1 MPEMIAFGCAITD
14 AKIYERCAEPGI
26 RLVAEPD
33 SEIFAY
39 GAAGSIFRS
48 YNLLLDRA
56 AELEGLEALVLLHQD
71 AEIVDPEFCEKAR
84 EALRDPEVAL
94 VGCAG
99 AIGVRNI
106 AWWQGSVT
114 WASFTHRYRELGG
127 GEIPALSWMRD
138 EIPAHA
144 TTGEVETVDGFVMA
158 VSPWAVRELR
168 FDESLGQALHGY
180 DFDYCLQAR
189 EAGRKVVTADFR
201 VIHHHSMKLIGN
213 VPSWIDAHMKIAEKW
228 DGRIRGV
235 GAGAGDWKQRA
246 RRAEAEAS
254 AAQTQAGAMKL
265 LREASLKR
273 VRALEMEVAH
283 YRNSKSWRMTAPARW
298 LGRLLRRLLRPGG
311 KAESGDPTTARRS
324 LSAKPPSRDGRPAD
338 GVRRSPQKL

>member
-1 MPEMIAFGCAITD
+1 MIAFGCAITA

-26 RLVAEPD
+26 RVAAEPD
-33 SEIFAY
+33 SEILAY

-56 AELEGLEALVLLHQD
+56 AELEQLEALVLLHQD
-71 AEIVDPEFCEKAR
+71 AEIVDPDFCEKAR

-114 WASFTHRYRELGG
+114 WASFTHRYEELGG
-127 GEIPALSWMRD
+127 GEIPALSWKRD
-138 EIPAHA
+138 EIPVHA

-201 VIHHHSMKLIGN
+201 VVHHHSMRLIGN
-213 VPSWIDAHMKIAEKW
+213 VPSWIEAHIKIAEKW
-228 DGRIRGV
+228 EGRIPGV

-254 AAQTQAGAMKL
+254 AAQTQGGAAKL
-265 LREASLKR
+265 LREASARRRGKGPRKGDRGVQEQQEL
-273 VRALEMEVAH
+273 ADDGAGAVAGTLAQATAAP
-283 YRNSKSWRMTAPARW
+283 RQQGRLAPTRPPLAGRSAPA
-298 LGRLLRRLLRPGG
+298 
-311 KAESGDPTTARRS
+311 
-324 LSAKPPSRDGRPAD
+324 PSRDGRPAD
-338 GVRRSPQKL
+338 AVRRSPQKL

>member
-1 MPEMIAFGCAITD
+1 MIAFGCAITD
-14 AKIYERCAEPGI
+14 AKIYERCAAPGI
-26 RLVAEPD
+26 RVAAEPD
-33 SEIFAY
+33 SEILAY
-39 GAAGSIFRS
+39 GAVGSIFRS

-56 AELEGLEALVLLHQD
+56 AELEQLEALVLLHQD
-71 AEIVDPEFCEKAR
+71 AEIVDPDFCEKAR

-114 WASFTHRYRELGG
+114 WASFTHRYKELGG
-127 GEIPALSWMRD
+127 GEIPALSWKRD

-144 TTGEVETVDGFVMA
+144 TTGEVDTVDGFVMA

-201 VIHHHSMKLIGN
+201 VVHHHSMRLIGN
-213 VPSWIDAHMKIAEKW
+213 VDELDRSPHQDRREV
-228 DGRIRGV
+228 GRSRSGRRRGRRRLEAASSTRR
-235 GAGAGDWKQRA
+235 GRSLRRSHSGRGDEAPARSRA
-246 RRAEAEAS
+246 QEE
-254 AAQTQAGAMKL
+254 
-265 LREASLKR
+265 R
-273 VRALEMEVAH
+273 VRALEMEIAG
-283 YRNSKSWRMTAPARW
+283 YRNSKSWRMMAPARW
-298 LGRLLRRLLRPGG
+298 LGRWLRRLLRPGS
-311 KAESGDPTTARRS
+311 KADRARPGHALAPRS
-324 LSAKPPSRDGRPAD
+324 AQTPSRDGRPAD
-338 GVRRSPQKL
+338 AVRRSPQKL

>member
-1 MPEMIAFGCAITD
+1 M
-14 AKIYERCAEPGI
+14 
-26 RLVAEPD
+26 
-33 SEIFAY
+33 
-39 GAAGSIFRS
+39 
-48 YNLLLDRA
+48 
-56 AELEGLEALVLLHQD
+56 
-71 AEIVDPEFCEKAR
+71 
-84 EALRDPEVAL
+84 
-94 VGCAG
+94 GCAG

-114 WASFTHRYRELGG
+114 WASFTHRYEELGG
-127 GEIPALSWMRD
+127 GEIPALSWKRD

-201 VIHHHSMKLIGN
+201 VIHHHSMRLIGN
-213 VPSWIDAHMKIAEKW
+213 VPSWIEAHIKIAEKW
-228 DGRIRGV
+228 DGRIPGV

-254 AAQTQAGAMKL
+254 AAQTQVGAVKL
-265 LREASLKR
+265 LREATAK
-273 VRALEMEVAH
+273 ALREEGKGGRRQTEIDGVHEQQELADDGAGAVAG
-283 YRNSKSWRMTAPARW
+283 TW
-298 LGRLLRRLLRPGG
+298 LGGCCGRARGPNR
-311 KAESGDPTTARRS
+311 ADPATATRS
-324 LSAKPPSRDGRPAD
+324 LGAKPPSRDGRPDDAA
-338 GVRRSPQKL
+338 RRSPQKL